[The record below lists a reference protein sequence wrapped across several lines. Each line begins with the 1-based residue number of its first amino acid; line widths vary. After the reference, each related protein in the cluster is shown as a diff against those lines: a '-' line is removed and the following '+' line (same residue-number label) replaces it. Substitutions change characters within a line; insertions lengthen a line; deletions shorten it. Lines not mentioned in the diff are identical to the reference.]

1 MLGGMTEPLSA
12 PAPNAA
18 PAESAP
24 VGAAAPHPTAVRPR
38 RGPAETGGVLLA
50 YTLLTVLMT
59 WPLATVFTTRLPDGT
74 DGWQYL
80 WNLWWMKTA
89 LVDLHT
95 SPFHTPYLYYP
106 YGVSLYFDTLTPLL
120 GVISIPLQLAGLT
133 LPTIYNL
140 LVGFSF
146 VGAGYGTYLLVRHLT
161 GDRRAAFVAGLIFAF
176 CPYHFAHLRGHLN
189 LVSLQW
195 LPFYVLA
202 LLHAWEPHPSP
213 DPQST
218 IHNPQWAWAVVAGV
232 WLAVTAYTEW
242 MYALFLGLFTVWFA
256 AWRLVRPH
264 PQPGWRVSAGLLG
277 VSGGVALALVSPVL
291 VPMLQEARAATYM
304 QASPE
309 ELRFF
314 SSDLTDALLPNLFHP
329 LWPDRG
335 LAVFLHYLGR
345 PPAELVVFAGY
356 TVLLL
361 SLGAVWRC
369 RHRPEVVFWAW
380 TALGAWV
387 LSLGPTLHIWGH
399 TDFGGWSVPLPYTLL
414 EALPFASIFWVPAR
428 LMVLTMLALAVLAGY
443 ALAALAAGGG
453 RGRAARWAR
462 PPLLTG
468 GIGMLILAEFLPVP
482 YPLLPLHAE
491 TPFYQEVAREPGR
504 FALLE
509 LPLVPAPTY
518 LGYQVI
524 HQQPLISGHL
534 SRQPPD
540 PFVAQTPVLRYL
552 LPQTPL
558 DDPGAAEA
566 ARTGL
571 ADLRRAAV
579 RYAVVHWWLLGSEDQ
594 ATLRAKLARVFP
606 ALPTHPSPDP
616 QMEIFVLAP

>member
-1 MLGGMTEPLSA
+1 MFYFLS
-12 PAPNAA
+12 
-18 PAESAP
+18 
-24 VGAAAPHPTAVRPR
+24 VTTIGAAAPRPAAVRLPR
-38 RGPAETGGVLLA
+38 RLAEIGGVLLG

-59 WPLATVFTTRLPDGT
+59 WPLATAFTTRLPDGT

-120 GVISIPLQLAGLT
+120 GVISIPLQLAGLS

-140 LVGFSF
+140 LVGVSF

-161 GDRRAAFVAGLIFAF
+161 GSRRAAFVAGLIFAF

-195 LPFYVLA
+195 LPFYILA
-202 LLHAWEPHPSP
+202 LLHAWEPNTPPPSTP
-213 DPQST
+213 NPKST
-218 IHNPQWAWAVVAGV
+218 IHNTKWTWAIVAGI

-242 MYALFLGLFTVWFA
+242 MYALFLGIFTLWFV
-256 AWRLVRPH
+256 AWRLVRRH
-264 PQPGWRVSAGLLG
+264 TQPGWRVGGGLLG
-277 VSGGVALALVSPVL
+277 VSGAVALALVSPVL
-291 VPMLQEARAATYM
+291 LPMVQEARAATYM
-304 QASPE
+304 QATPE
-309 ELRFF
+309 EIRFF

-329 LWPDRG
+329 LWPDHG
-335 LAVFLHYLGR
+335 LAVFLHYAGR
-345 PPAELVVFAGY
+345 PAAELVVFVGY

-361 SLGAVWRC
+361 SLGAVWRF
-369 RHRPEVVFWAW
+369 RRRPEVVFWGW

-399 TDFGGWSVPLPYTLL
+399 TDFGGWSVPLPYALL
-414 EALPFASIFWVPAR
+414 QVLPFATIFRVPAR

-443 ALAALAAGGG
+443 ALAALAGGTG
-453 RGRAARWAR
+453 RGPAARWIR
-462 PPLLTG
+462 SPLLTG
-468 GIGMLILAEFLPVP
+468 VAGLLILAEFLPVP
-482 YPLLPLHAE
+482 YPLLPLRAE
-491 TPFYQEVAREPGR
+491 AAFYQQVAREPGR

-509 LPLVPAPTY
+509 LPLIPATTY

-540 PFVAQTPVLRYL
+540 PFIAQTPVLRYL

-558 DDPGAAEA
+558 DDPLAAEA

-571 ADLRRAAV
+571 TDLRRAEV
-579 RYAVVHWWLLGSEDQ
+579 RYAVVHWWLLGDEDR

-606 ALPTHPSPDP
+606 TRPTRPSPDP
-616 QMEIFVLAP
+616 QMEILDLAP